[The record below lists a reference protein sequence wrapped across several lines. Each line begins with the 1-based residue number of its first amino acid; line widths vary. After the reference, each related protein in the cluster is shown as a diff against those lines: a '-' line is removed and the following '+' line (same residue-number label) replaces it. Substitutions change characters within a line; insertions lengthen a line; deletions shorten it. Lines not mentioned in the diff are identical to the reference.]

1 MEKQTNNII
10 NLKKREQSWSSR
22 LKNLLILIILDST
35 YGGDVTRDGNISEY
49 FTPRGM
55 DKAVADFNWSAV
67 FNQAS
72 FASGNPFAFFFF
84 GILNFWRTQVF

>member
-1 MEKQTNNII
+1 M
-10 NLKKREQSWSSR
+10 
-22 LKNLLILIILDST
+22 IILDST

-84 GILNFWRTQVF
+84 FGILNFLRTQGF